1 MVGKRGEGKEKGRK
15 KEGREREG
23 RKEEGRERE
32 GRKEEGRERGGEE
45 EERKEEG
52 RERETGH
59 FYSHPWGQGSATG
72 THVAEY
78 MVGIKWKTLSWH
90 SKLLPYQ
97 SHHV

>member
-15 KEGREREG
+15 KEGREGEG
-23 RKEEGRERE
+23 RKEERKEEGRE
-32 GRKEEGRERGGEE
+32 GGGDE

-72 THVAEY
+72 THVAEH